1 VSAKGLDPEQLD
13 IGSLARSI
21 LVKLILTLVRSRY
34 FVQFGSHKDPNIME
48 RTGLLFTALLPFM
61 LNAQQTVTSVA
72 NGPVLNPFVWDC
84 LCIPA
89 DGDTIIVQHDLVMNT
104 DWIYFSGQIRIDPT
118 GSLVEDV
125 PRALG
130 VNGSASLTNFGY
142 FKMAFLGSAV
152 GTTVINGG
160 TMRCET
166 AWSSAGT
173 VVSNGSVYG
182 LDSLLIGG
190 GFIANDTLQA
200 GQVYVLPG
208 GELSGISPVLLF
220 NDLLVQGDMEIFGG
234 ELRIV
239 DDALNLGD
247 LALNNVTVLIGDD
260 FGNLNNMTQSGTL
273 NIGNNLYNADTTG
286 LLTPVLNTTGFI
298 SCVDW
303 YNGGTIMGNGRFC
316 VQDSTVNTGVV
327 GGTVDL
333 CDQTPAT
340 STPPLIDLNFGTV
353 EAGVTFC
360 AVGSCTVGLQETPAP
375 DRLMLHYLNA
385 AQLLVRSNG
394 QPLRAIRALDASGRT
409 VALRTN
415 ALNGGNMIHLDGMAA
430 GVYVLI
436 ATRADGSMTF
446 GRFIVER

>member
-1 VSAKGLDPEQLD
+1 MSAKGLDPEQLD

-260 FGNLNNMTQSGTL
+260 PER
-273 NIGNNLYNADTTG
+273 Y
-286 LLTPVLNTTGFI
+286 
-298 SCVDW
+298 
-303 YNGGTIMGNGRFC
+303 
-316 VQDSTVNTGVV
+316 
-327 GGTVDL
+327 
-333 CDQTPAT
+333 
-340 STPPLIDLNFGTV
+340 
-353 EAGVTFC
+353 
-360 AVGSCTVGLQETPAP
+360 
-375 DRLMLHYLNA
+375 
-385 AQLLVRSNG
+385 AQHR
-394 QPLRAIRALDASGRT
+394 Q
-409 VALRTN
+409 
-415 ALNGGNMIHLDGMAA
+415 
-430 GVYVLI
+430 
-436 ATRADGSMTF
+436 
-446 GRFIVER
+446 